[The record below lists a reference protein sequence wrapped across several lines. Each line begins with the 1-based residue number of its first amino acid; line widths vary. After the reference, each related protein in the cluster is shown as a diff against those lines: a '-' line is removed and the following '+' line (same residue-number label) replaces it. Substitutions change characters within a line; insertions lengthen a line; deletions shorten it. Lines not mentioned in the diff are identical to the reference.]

1 MRTSKI
7 KRRKQTG
14 CGKGLRKLPVTH
26 KNYKQLQKDWEF
38 MTISAHGQLNTSTT
52 FIVPENTYII
62 FNGPSGCLTTTTT
75 SIPFQ
80 ELLAKESNNDFY
92 YDMMDEILEP
102 AGLLHQG
109 RFKMLT

>member
-38 MTISAHGQLNTSTT
+38 MTISAHG
-52 FIVPENTYII
+52 
-62 FNGPSGCLTTTTT
+62 PSGCLTTTTT

-80 ELLAKESNNDFY
+80 ELLAKESNNDFH